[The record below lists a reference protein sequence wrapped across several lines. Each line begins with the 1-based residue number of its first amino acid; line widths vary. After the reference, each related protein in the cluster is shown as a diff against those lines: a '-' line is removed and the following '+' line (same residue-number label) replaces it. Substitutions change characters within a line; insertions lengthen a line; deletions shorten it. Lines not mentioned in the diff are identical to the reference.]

1 MTSLIAYLE
10 IDLKVSVKREFQRG
24 IKMGREKDDFFL
36 HQSTKNSSSSKVQRA
51 PGEAEGFQYVF
62 PF

>member
-1 MTSLIAYLE
+1 
-10 IDLKVSVKREFQRG
+10 
-24 IKMGREKDDFFL
+24 MGREKDDFFL

-62 PF
+62 AMLFEPKMGQNKEGSGNS

>member
-10 IDLKVSVKREFQRG
+10 IDLKVLVKREFQRG

-36 HQSTKNSSSSKVQRA
+36 HQSTKNSSSNKVQRA